1 MNSAWEDPAARE
13 LVRRA
18 ARLQVGANSSARA
31 RVWRA
36 LEERRAVER
45 DRPARRRIG
54 WIMFGAGAAFAAAI
68 AFALVPRGRS
78 SELTISASAE
88 AATLDLSGD
97 GRVVAGPGTLA
108 RLARNERDRTVRL
121 TVDKGTL
128 LAHVKPRPADAP
140 FLVETPAFTAR
151 VVGTVLRIAAHAD
164 GRASIAVGHGAV
176 VVTPRGGSARI
187 IHAGERWPS
196 DATDAPSSDEL
207 SRMGAADLE
216 GADAAA
222 FAPSLP
228 PPAKPIVAPAKPEA
242 PGCAQL
248 HGEAAI
254 ACWLRVS
261 DEADPLRAE
270 TALYQAGWIR
280 MHELHDAAFA
290 LGIWERQRSR
300 FPHGVLRE
308 EVQASIIDALVA
320 LHRTHAAEAEIA
332 EYLRAHPHGLRSS
345 EMHFVRATLLRADD
359 RGCQRARH
367 ELDLALAHPAAPWP
381 TAIDAEASARA
392 TTRSTV
398 PTTRARNAGV
408 SMTNGAPACRG
419 LTCASNEPRST
430 VSVTAPS

>member
-1 MNSAWEDPAARE
+1 VNSAWEDPAAQE

-18 ARLQVGANSSARA
+18 ARLQVGANASARA

-36 LEERRAVER
+36 IEERRVAER

-68 AFALVPRGRS
+68 AFALVPRGRAT
-78 SELTISASAE
+78 ELTISASAE
-88 AATLDLSGD
+88 AATLDLAGD

-108 RLARNERDRTVRL
+108 RLSRNERDRAVRL
-121 TVDKGTL
+121 TVDAGTL
-128 LAHVKPRPADAP
+128 LAHVKPRPANAP

-164 GRASIAVGHGAV
+164 GRASIAVGHGTV
-176 VVTPRGGSARI
+176 VVTPRGGSPRL

-196 DATDAPSSDEL
+196 DATDAPSADEL
-207 SRMGAADLE
+207 QRMGAADLE

-228 PPAKPIVAPAKPEA
+228 APAKPIAPEKPS
-242 PGCAQL
+242 CAQL

-254 ACWLRVS
+254 ACWLRVA
-261 DEADPLRAE
+261 DDADPLRAE

-280 MHELHDAAFA
+280 MHELGDAAFA

-308 EVQASIIDALVA
+308 EAQASIIDALVA
-320 LHRTHAAEAEIA
+320 LHRTRAAEAEIA
-332 EYLRAHPHGLRSS
+332 EYLRAQPHGLRSP

-359 RGCQRARH
+359 RSCRRARH
-367 ELDLALAHPAAPWP
+367 ELDRALAHPAAPW
-381 TAIDAEASARA
+381 ASRARAARA
-392 TTRSTV
+392 TC
-398 PTTRARNAGV
+398 P
-408 SMTNGAPACRG
+408 
-419 LTCASNEPRST
+419 
-430 VSVTAPS
+430 